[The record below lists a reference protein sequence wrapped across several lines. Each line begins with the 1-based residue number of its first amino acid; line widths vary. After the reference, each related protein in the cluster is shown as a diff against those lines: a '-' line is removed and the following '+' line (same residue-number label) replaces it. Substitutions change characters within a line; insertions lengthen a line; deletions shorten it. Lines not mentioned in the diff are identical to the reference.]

1 MGLGIVW
8 VVERGLWV
16 FGSIKMCRIMI
27 FHGFAGKFLVGLL
40 ICDGNSANPAINN
53 TVFLFLFLIFFSI
66 VFFLVFIFFVIISPP
81 PPPTFFL
88 GGKNNVVLCGL
99 TIKM

>member
-1 MGLGIVW
+1 
-8 VVERGLWV
+8 V

-53 TVFLFLFLIFFSI
+53 TVFIFIFNLLFYCFF
-66 VFFLVFIFFVIISPP
+66 FWVFIFFVIIYP
-81 PPPTFFL
+81 PPPTFFFFWE
-88 GGKNNVVLCGL
+88 KNNVVLCGL

>member
-66 VFFLVFIFFVIISPP
+66 VFFFGYLFS
-81 PPPTFFL
+81 L
-88 GGKNNVVLCGL
+88 L
-99 TIKM
+99 